1 LIFKKIGSEHDFSNY
16 KDFIMDGLLDSFD
29 IVTIV
34 AEIEKRY
41 CIDIDIED
49 IQYGNFKNI
58 KNLK

>member
-1 LIFKKIGSEHDFSNY
+1 
-16 KDFIMDGLLDSFD
+16 MDGLLDSFA
-29 IVTIV
+29 IFTIV

-49 IQYGNFKNI
+49 IQYENFKNI